1 MAKTSQIP
9 DKRLWKRYKIRIISS
24 TDNYKTARKRA
35 MKATESSNVESEEE
49 EKRRKR
55 SVPSRYRTVS
65 ENNTHIDSQAQ
76 TTVNAGA
83 SMTIQPHEAIERPC
97 RTVQELSELQLKLE
111 SLQQQKIM
119 TKFLKLMGGSSIGDA
134 VRRIL
139 RKVATNETWSNY
151 SLKGRKGKLP
161 FMGTTLY
168 KIVLRACDEQFPRVS
183 EKEIEAWIGDT
194 LKHAPHRAKVVGPNN
209 CTRRRIWGTR
219 RI

>member
-65 ENNTHIDSQAQ
+65 ER
-76 TTVNAGA
+76 A